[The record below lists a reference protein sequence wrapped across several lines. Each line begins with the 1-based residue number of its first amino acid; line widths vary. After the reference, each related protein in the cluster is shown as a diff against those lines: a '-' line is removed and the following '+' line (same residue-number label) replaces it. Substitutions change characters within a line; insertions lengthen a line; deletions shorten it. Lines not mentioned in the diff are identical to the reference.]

1 MKLIYALGSME
12 NCSEIQTILKS
23 VNASCRSY
31 FILDQFLEEMRNQTC
46 HLFVVA
52 FENRFKTESAI
63 QSIKR
68 EFSLKSVPI
77 LAFYPA
83 QTPDAAARSR
93 TLGANEFLLLPV
105 NRHEL
110 LAKTGML
117 LSVDN
122 RRNFKTL
129 LTIEDDGG
137 HSYIGTSEDFSTAGI
152 SFMSETRLSE
162 KQQVSLQ
169 FFLPGQ
175 GQDRIRLLA
184 TIMRKTDL
192 GNKSY
197 FYGARFA
204 DPLNRF
210 SDKIKNFIDRK

>member
-1 MKLIYALGSME
+1 MKLIYAVGSME
-12 NCSEIQTILKS
+12 HCGEIQTILRS
-23 VNASCRSY
+23 VNANCRTY
-31 FILDQFLEEMRNQTC
+31 VILDQFLEETRNQTC
-46 HLFVVA
+46 HLIVIA
-52 FENRFKTESAI
+52 FDNRFKTESAI
-63 QSIKR
+63 QAIKK
-68 EFSLKSVPI
+68 ESSLKSVPI

-83 QTPDAAARSR
+83 QTADAVARSR
-93 TLGANEFLLLPV
+93 TLGANECLLLPV

-152 SFMSETRLSE
+152 SFMSEARLSE

-175 GQDRIRLLA
+175 GQDRVRLLA

-204 DPLNRF
+204 DPQNRF

>member
-1 MKLIYALGSME
+1 MKLIYAIGSME
-12 NCSEIQTILKS
+12 SCGEIQTILKS
-23 VNASCRSY
+23 VNANCRAY
-31 FILDQFLEEMRNQTC
+31 PILDQFLEETRNQTC
-46 HLFVVA
+46 HLFAVA

-68 EFSLKSVPI
+68 ESSLKSVPL

-83 QTPDAAARSR
+83 ETADAAARSR

-110 LAKTGML
+110 LAKTGVL
-117 LSVDN
+117 LSVDK

-137 HSYIGTSEDFSTAGI
+137 HSHVGTSEDFSTAGI
-152 SFMSETRLSE
+152 SFTSETRLTE
-162 KQQVSLQ
+162 KQLVSLQ
-169 FFLPGQ
+169 FFLPS
-175 GQDRIRLLA
+175 QDRIRLLA

-192 GNKSY
+192 GSGSY
-197 FYGARFA
+197 FYGARFT
-204 DPLNRF
+204 DPQNRF
-210 SDKIKNFIDRK
+210 SEKIKNFIDRK